1 MHFLTNEE
9 KYYILWIWIEAS
21 LITNQYQETRIVQE
35 MSGIFSI
42 FSWKSQLQN
51 IRYNSIV

>member
-9 KYYILWIWIEAS
+9 KSDILWIWFEAL
-21 LITNQYQETRIVQE
+21 LITSQYQETRIVLE

-42 FSWKSQLQN
+42 FSWKS
-51 IRYNSIV
+51 